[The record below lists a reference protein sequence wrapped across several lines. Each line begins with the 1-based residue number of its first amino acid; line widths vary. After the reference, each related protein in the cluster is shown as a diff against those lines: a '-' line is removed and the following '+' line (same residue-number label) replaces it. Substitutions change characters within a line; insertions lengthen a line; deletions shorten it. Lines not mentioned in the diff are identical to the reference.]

1 MVHVCSVIVKTTS
14 FRVGWSVDI
23 PLHHKLVV
31 CRSAAKCTTQGDG
44 VVGAPAHWLQGQSA
58 QFSVSQGNS
67 T

>member
-31 CRSAAKCTTQGDG
+31 CRSAAKCTTPGVC
-44 VVGAPAHWLQGQSA
+44 VVGAPAHWFLRQSA
-58 QFSVSQGNS
+58 QGLVFPR
-67 T
+67 